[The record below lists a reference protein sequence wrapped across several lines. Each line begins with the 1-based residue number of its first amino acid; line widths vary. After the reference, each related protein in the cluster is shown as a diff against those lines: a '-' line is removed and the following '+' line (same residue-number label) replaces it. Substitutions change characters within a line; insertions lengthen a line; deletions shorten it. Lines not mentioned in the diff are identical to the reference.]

1 MGTTRDPVNIYI
13 DVFLASL
20 DGIDEKNLDYT
31 ITATIHQRWYDP
43 RLTFNRTLTLPPSAY
58 LVDKLWHPNLI
69 IGNAKETL
77 LHHISHQN
85 QLVTIDPEGNVT
97 FSQRLSLKLS
107 CNMDFHRFPMDYQ
120 KCNLDLQSFGLT
132 TNFLVFMWG
141 DQKMEFHSEHLK
153 LPQYVLTGVDFFD
166 CTEQHYNGI
175 FSCIRAQFTMERTLG
190 YYMLQAFI
198 PSIALVMVSWVTFWI
213 DVRASPARV
222 GLGVTIILSVISK
235 TNGVRLDI
243 PPVSYLKAIDVWY
256 TSCLLFVI
264 GSLLEYAL
272 VHHLSLSPKKTKQR
286 VLAIIPKQDP
296 PIQENISEVNHGS
309 LYNISSSHPT
319 PSQNQLIRRDAT
331 TGELRTIAT
340 APSLDNKPQTP
351 LQTTSRPTSRLDVSV
366 QGKDTSDK
374 RGQEASILDHCRA
387 LPGETHLIDLFCR
400 WLFPIGFAI
409 FNICFWAYYMP
420 PHYTP
425 AYLANDEKFVSHSV
439 GDL

>member
-1 MGTTRDPVNIYI
+1 
-13 DVFLASL
+13 
-20 DGIDEKNLDYT
+20 
-31 ITATIHQRWYDP
+31 
-43 RLTFNRTLTLPPSAY
+43 
-58 LVDKLWHPNLI
+58 
-69 IGNAKETL
+69 
-77 LHHISHQN
+77 
-85 QLVTIDPEGNVT
+85 
-97 FSQRLSLKLS
+97 
-107 CNMDFHRFPMDYQ
+107 
-120 KCNLDLQSFGLT
+120 
-132 TNFLVFMWG
+132 
-141 DQKMEFHSEHLK
+141 
-153 LPQYVLTGVDFFD
+153 
-166 CTEQHYNGI
+166 
-175 FSCIRAQFTMERTLG
+175 MERTLG

-198 PSIALVMVSWVTFWI
+198 PSISLVMVSWVTFWI

-256 TSCLLFVI
+256 TTCLLFVI

-286 VLAIIPKQDP
+286 ILAVRPKQDP
-296 PIQENISEVNHGS
+296 PNQENISVVNNGS

-331 TGELRTIAT
+331 TGELRTLAT
-340 APSLDNKPQTP
+340 APSLDNKPQP
-351 LQTTSRPTSRLDVSV
+351 ALQTTSRPTSRLDGSL

-374 RGQEASILDHCRA
+374 RGQEASALDHCRA
-387 LPGETHLIDLFCR
+387 LPGEAHLIDLICR